1 MSAKMEIN
9 PNDIRRAEEI
19 LIGGAEFDQER
30 REFIHCMETLDL
42 LAVPGSGKTTALLA
56 KLYCIAQQ
64 MPLEHNQ
71 GILVL
76 AHTNHAIEEIEKVLK
91 PICPQLFSYPN
102 FVGTVQSFA
111 NRFIANQACF
121 ELFGSYIRKNDD
133 EVSNDELKNMFYN
146 INYQSKLN
154 GFIFNQLYSQFSVI
168 KIEYLIKYFGL
179 TLAEAKI
186 KLLSLKKER
195 KINKNGSCNY
205 LAIKSIAKND
215 IDPINSFLRKV
226 HDESITKFKNE
237 KQTFCLRYKIDF
249 IKSKFTSN
257 SGDLSFGSE
266 SGTELLSYFT
276 KAFKNGI
283 LRYSDSIAL
292 SLYYLNVNKELISIL
307 QNRFKY
313 VFIDE
318 MQDLDQDQVDMIENI
333 FFNEKSNTVIQRVG
347 DKNQAIY
354 SNVSV
359 VDEIVWK
366 TRKEISPEIFT
377 KNFSLNNSYR
387 LSPIIANLVD
397 GFVLDREE
405 GYKVIGISNN
415 QNLKPYLLVYD
426 NESDAD
432 KLKDK
437 FISLIKHH
445 GLEQNSKNVERGFH
459 IVAWTTDKEE
469 DSDKWYLRKL
479 FPEYSKESRQKKED
493 FDCLRK
499 YVFLFDQNKKTLESI
514 RKSLLNGIIR
524 ILRIEKIYIHEKTEK
539 HYRKSSL
546 IRVLKD
552 TNETFYQ
559 YFNQKLFDWSY
570 SIVVHKNYEDIF
582 VQYSTFIEDELS
594 NVLSNF
600 SIINSSSFI
609 NMEYDYVAT
618 ENFSNNKTCIGELQ
632 IKLGSIHSVKGQTH
646 CATMYLETDYYNV
659 ETHKL
664 NVEIVS
670 KTKKRKQVL
679 GRNPLF
685 FQEQNFSHLNKA
697 RSNETLKMMYVGFSR
712 PTDLLCFAVR
722 KENVVNDLKKYR
734 ESGWNI
740 QFVDDDL

>member
-1 MSAKMEIN
+1 MFVKMEIN
-9 PNDIRRAEEI
+9 PDHIRRAEEI
-19 LIGGAEFDQER
+19 LIGGAEFDDER
-30 REFIHCMETLDL
+30 REFINCMETLDL

-64 MPLEHNQ
+64 MPLENNK

-102 FVGTVQSFA
+102 FVGTVQSFS

-133 EVSNDELKNMFYN
+133 EVSNDELLNMFYK

-168 KIEYLIKYFGL
+168 KTENLIKYFCL
-179 TLAEAKI
+179 TLDEAKI
-186 KLLSLKKER
+186 KLLSLKRER

-205 LAIKSIAKND
+205 SAIKSIAKND
-215 IDPINSFLRKV
+215 IDPMNAFLRKV
-226 HDESITKFKNE
+226 HDESITKVNKE
-237 KQTFCLRYKIDF
+237 KQAFCLRYKIDF
-249 IKSKFTSN
+249 INGKFTSK

-266 SGTELLSYFT
+266 SGTELLSYFRE
-276 KAFKNGI
+276 AFKKGI

-292 SLYYLNVNKELISIL
+292 SLYYLIINKDLISIL

-318 MQDLDQDQVDMIENI
+318 MQDLDQDQVDIIENI
-333 FFNEKSNTVIQRVG
+333 FFSKESNSIIQRIG

-359 VDEIVWK
+359 AGEIIWK

-415 QNLKPYLLVYD
+415 QNIKPYLLVYD
-426 NESDAD
+426 NESDTE

-437 FISLIKHH
+437 FISLIKHY
-445 GLEQNSKNVERGFH
+445 GLEHNSKNLERGFH
-459 IVAWTTDKEE
+459 IIAWTTDKEE
-469 DSDKWYLRKL
+469 GADKMHLRKL

-499 YVFLFDQNKKTLESI
+499 YIFLFDHHKKTFEST

-524 ILRIEKIYIHEKTEK
+524 VLRIEKNYHDVENKK
-539 HYRKSSL
+539 YFRKSSF
-546 IRVLKD
+546 IQFLKD
-552 TNETFYQ
+552 NDKEFYDS
-559 YFNQKLFDWSY
+559 FNQKLFDWCY
-570 SIVVHKNYEDIF
+570 SIVTVKNYEEIYA
-582 VQYSTFIEDELS
+582 QYSNFIVTEIGRLLPEFRIFLS
-594 NVLSNF
+594 RKFIDKEFEFILNHP
-600 SIINSSSFI
+600 SIEGDSEKDI
-609 NMEYDYVAT
+609 
-618 ENFSNNKTCIGELQ
+618 Q
-632 IKLGSIHSVKGQTH
+632 IKLGSVHSVKGQTH
-646 CATMYLETDYYNV
+646 CATMYLETDYYNS
-659 ETHKL
+659 ETEKL
-664 NVEIVS
+664 VVEIVS
-670 KTKKRKQVL
+670 KTKKREQVL
-679 GRNPLF
+679 GNNPLF
-685 FQEQNFSHLNKA
+685 FQEQNFSHLAKT
-697 RSNETLKMMYVGFSR
+697 RSIETLKMMYVGFSR
-712 PTDLLCFAVR
+712 PTNLLCFAVR
-722 KENVVNDLKKYR
+722 KENVKNDLTKY
-734 ESGWNI
+734 ETSGWNI
-740 QFVDDDL
+740 EFINVDI

>member
-9 PNDIRRAEEI
+9 PDHIRRAEEI
-19 LIGGAEFDQER
+19 LIGGAEFDDER
-30 REFIHCMETLDL
+30 RKFINCMETLDL

-64 MPLEHNQ
+64 MPLENNK

-133 EVSNDELKNMFYN
+133 EVSNDELLNMFYK
-146 INYQSKLN
+146 INYKSKLN

-168 KIEYLIKYFGL
+168 KTEYLIKYFCL
-179 TLAEAKI
+179 TLDEAKI
-186 KLLSLKKER
+186 KLLSLKRER

-205 LAIKSIAKND
+205 SAIKIITKND
-215 IDPINSFLRKV
+215 IDPMNAFLRKV
-226 HDESITKFKNE
+226 HDESITKLNKE
-237 KQTFCLRYKIDF
+237 KHAFCLRYKIDF
-249 IKSKFTSN
+249 INDKFTSK

-266 SGTELLSYFT
+266 SGTELLSYF
-276 KAFKNGI
+276 KEAFKKGI
-283 LRYSDSIAL
+283 LRYSDSITL
-292 SLYYLNVNKELISIL
+292 SLYYLTVNKELISIL

-333 FFNEKSNTVIQRVG
+333 FFSEESNTVIQRVG

-354 SNVSV
+354 SNVSI
-359 VDEIVWK
+359 VDEIIWK
-366 TRKEISPEIFT
+366 TRKEISPEIFI
-377 KNFSLNNSYR
+377 KNFSLNNSHR
-387 LSPIIANLVD
+387 LSPIIADLVD

-405 GYKVIGISNN
+405 GYKVIGLSNK
-415 QNLKPYLLVYD
+415 QNIHPYLLVYD
-426 NESDAD
+426 NESDAE

-437 FISLIKHH
+437 FISLIKHY
-445 GLEQNSKNVERGFH
+445 GLEQNSKNLERGFH
-459 IVAWTTDKEE
+459 IIAWTTDKEE
-469 DSDKWYLRKL
+469 GSDKWHLRKL

-499 YVFLFDQNKKTLESI
+499 HVFLFDHHKKTFESI

-524 ILRIEKIYIHEKTEK
+524 ILRIENIYINEETKK
-539 HYRKSSL
+539 HFRKSSL
-546 IRVLKD
+546 IKVLKD
-552 TNETFYQ
+552 FSETFYQ
-559 YFNQKLFDWSY
+559 DFNQKLFDWSY
-570 SIVVHKNYEDIF
+570 SIIVHKNYEDIF
-582 VQYSTFIEDELS
+582 VQYSAFIKDELS
-594 NVLSNF
+594 KVFSNF
-600 SIINSSSFI
+600 PIINSNSFI
-609 NMEYDYVAT
+609 NKEFDYIPLEYLSDNT
-618 ENFSNNKTCIGELQ
+618 SFTDEFQ

-646 CATMYLETDYYNV
+646 CATMYLETDYYNI
-659 ETHKL
+659 ETQKL

-670 KTKKRKQVL
+670 KTKKREQIL
-679 GRNPLF
+679 GKNPLF
-685 FQEQNFSHLNKA
+685 FQEQNFSHLNRI

-712 PTDLLCFAVR
+712 PTDLLCFAAR
-722 KENVVNDLKKYR
+722 KQNIEKDLDKYV
-734 ESGWNI
+734 ESGWHI
-740 QFVDDDL
+740 CYI

>member
-1 MSAKMEIN
+1 MSVKMEIN
-9 PNDIRRAEEI
+9 PDHIRRAEEI
-19 LIGGAEFDQER
+19 LIGGAEFDDER
-30 REFIHCMETLDL
+30 REFINCMETLDL

-64 MPLEHNQ
+64 MPLENNK

-102 FVGTVQSFA
+102 FVGTVQSFS

-133 EVSNDELKNMFYN
+133 EVSNDELLNMFYK

-168 KIEYLIKYFGL
+168 KTENLLKYFCL
-179 TLAEAKI
+179 TLDEAKI
-186 KLLSLKKER
+186 KLLSLKRER

-205 LAIKSIAKND
+205 SAIKSIAKND
-215 IDPINSFLRKV
+215 IDPMNAFLRKV
-226 HDESITKFKNE
+226 HDQSITKVNKE
-237 KQTFCLRYKIDF
+237 KQAFCLRYKIDF
-249 IKSKFTSN
+249 INGKFTSK

-266 SGTELLSYFT
+266 SGTELLSYFRE
-276 KAFKNGI
+276 AFKKGI

-333 FFNEKSNTVIQRVG
+333 FFSEESNSIIQRVG

-359 VDEIVWK
+359 AGEIIWK

-377 KNFSLNNSYR
+377 KNFSLNNSHR
-387 LSPIIANLVD
+387 LSPIIADLVD

-415 QNLKPYLLVYD
+415 QNIKPYLLVYD

-437 FISLIKHH
+437 FISLIKHY
-445 GLEQNSKNVERGFH
+445 GLEHNSKNLERGFH
-459 IVAWTTDKEE
+459 IIAWTTDKEE
-469 DSDKWYLRKL
+469 GSDKMHLRKL

-499 YVFLFDQNKKTLESI
+499 YIFLFDHHKKTFESI

-524 ILRIEKIYIHEKTEK
+524 VLRIEKIYHDVESKK
-539 HYRKSSL
+539 HFRKSGL
-546 IRVLKD
+546 IQFFKD
-552 TNETFYQ
+552 NDQEFYNS
-559 YFNQKLFDWSY
+559 FNQKLFDWCY
-570 SIVVHKNYEDIF
+570 SIITLKNYEE
-582 VQYSTFIEDELS
+582 VYLQY
-594 NVLSNF
+594 
-600 SIINSSSFI
+600 SSFI
-609 NMEYDYVAT
+609 KT
-618 ENFSNNKTCIGELQ
+618 ELIRLLPNLVISFSKKFIDNEFDFVFRDDQIEADFGNNIH
-632 IKLGSIHSVKGQTH
+632 IKLGSVHSVKGQTH
-646 CATMYLETDYYNV
+646 CATMYLETDYYNS
-659 ETHKL
+659 ETEKL
-664 NVEIVS
+664 NVEIIS
-670 KTKKRKQVL
+670 KTKKREQVL
-679 GRNPLF
+679 GKNPLF
-685 FQEQNFSHLNKA
+685 FQEQNFSHLNRN
-697 RSNETLKMMYVGFSR
+697 RSKETLKMMYVGFSR

-722 KENVVNDLKKYR
+722 KQNVENELEKYK

-740 QFVDDDL
+740 QLI